1 MQFNGVDLLSVHP
14 SISINKEIPPG
25 APARELRTIA
35 NKRGE
40 ILAGVDLTQGEYV
53 VRVNIAGKTRREAWQ
68 VRALLAAWATSSG
81 EKTAPLVPTH
91 WPQVAYNAVLK
102 SIEPAEFVFGHGT
115 VEVVFALLDPV
126 PYEQAISTAGGTTT
140 ATMDI
145 SGAGEVQPE
154 ISFVPASPVEN
165 LKLTLDGNTFFAIKG
180 SLPARAAVAINMAEG
195 ALIIDGEHAEARI
208 DYTATNWHPGF
219 TPGAHTMAA
228 STTGSLQ
235 ARWHNKWA

>member
-1 MQFNGVDLLSVHP
+1 MQFNGVELLHVHP

-40 ILAGVDLTQGEYV
+40 ILAGVDLTQDEYV

-81 EKTAPLVPTH
+81 EHTAPLVPTH

-126 PYEQAISTAGGTTT
+126 PYEQIPSTARGTTT

-145 SGAGEVQPE
+145 GGAGEAQPE
-154 ISFVPASPVEN
+154 ISFVPASTVEG
-165 LKLTLDGNTFFAIKG
+165 LRLTLDGKTFFTIKA
-180 SLPARAAVAINMAEG
+180 SLPAGVAVSIDTAEG
-195 ALIIDGEHAEARI
+195 ALLIDGKHAEARI

-219 TPGAHTMAA
+219 TPGVHSLEA
-228 STTGSLQ
+228 STAGTIQ
-235 ARWHNKWA
+235 ARWHNRWA